1 MDLQV
6 RSSTYGNTEV
16 HLDGSGIEH
25 SKAGTDHS
33 SQSTSYWQLYK
44 EKYHRL
50 GITEKQTASGTSK
63 MIQGTPG
70 GIPLETGL
78 DNSVGSSCRTGKSRQ
93 QGSGAAGL
101 GSRCHRTYSE
111 RCTRVSTAQQLMR
124 PNSHP
129 SNNIIDSADVK
140 LDMLSS
146 VTPLTSHTLTAADF
160 RNRRNSQEITGS
172 VLGGDDGEKTPM
184 TATPRT
190 SSLLN
195 DPTLRKHLARAM
207 GVDPSSDALEG
218 EINRR
223 VGSVHVPATFI
234 KRTSSCRSATRGTN
248 NNKDDYAGKPDLE
261 SLIKMHGKS
270 QEDVTETKGKTEQCV
285 TIGLEKT
292 ARSDSGYGAEMPD
305 MTRCLSEGSRI
316 LLSGK
321 RTKRTGTS
329 QVERLRVKDVVHQS
343 PEVTSCSTVGASE
356 KHTSPSMEEVKMN
369 TSHLWNS
376 TAKDTELYIVEDVK
390 VLDTQLN
397 RTESTDQK
405 RSTSAL
411 PVSPAIA
418 RRPALPRRTYSM
430 NVRPTP
436 TDHEVRAGFHMP
448 SFQEYKELKKQNST
462 TSDNLFTEEEE
473 EEETLS
479 TGVSR
484 TVPKSTST
492 ECKTD
497 CSDTALKV
505 VQESVKQA
513 VMSPE
518 VKQTAAPVEATQKTE
533 VVRKPRR
540 KKTPAKTPDEPTN
553 PQNNK
558 QLILCKQKT
567 TVVCDKE
574 PTTHNPEGKSDTKF
588 VCVVSPVSVPNKH
601 VDIVKPEKAL
611 KKQQTIGDLG
621 SIESDLPIAPPRR
634 SRKLKVQL
642 KLPSEVIPD
651 GVGEAD
657 PECVDC
663 IAARKTTKSNRR
675 DETFRSSRCRL
686 HRSKLSRQ
694 EVIIES
700 CSIFASKQ

>member
-16 HLDGSGIEH
+16 HLDGNGIEH
-25 SKAGTDHS
+25 SKDITDHS

-63 MIQGTPG
+63 IIHGTPG
-70 GIPLETGL
+70 GIPVETGL
-78 DNSVGSSCRTGKSRQ
+78 DNSFGSSCRTGKSRQ
-93 QGSGAAGL
+93 QGSGAVGL

-111 RCTRVSTAQQLMR
+111 RCTRVSTVQQLMR

-129 SNNIIDSADVK
+129 SNNIVDSADVK
-140 LDMLSS
+140 LDMLST

-160 RNRRNSQEITGS
+160 RNRRNSQEVTGS
-172 VLGGDDGEKTPM
+172 ILAGDDGENTPM

-223 VGSVHVPATFI
+223 VGSVHVPSTFI

-248 NNKDDYAGKPDLE
+248 NNNDDYAGKPDLE

-270 QEDVTETKGKTEQCV
+270 QEDVTETKGKAEQSV
-285 TIGLEKT
+285 TIGPKKT

-305 MTRCLSEGSRI
+305 MSRCLSEGSRI

-329 QVERLRVKDVVHQS
+329 QVERLRVKDVLHQS
-343 PEVTSCSTVGASE
+343 PEITSCSTVGASE
-356 KHTSPSMEEVKMN
+356 KHTTTPSMEEVKIN

-376 TAKDTELYIVEDVK
+376 TGKDTELYIVEDMR
-390 VLDTQLN
+390 VLDTQVN
-397 RTESTDQK
+397 RTESTDLK
-405 RSTSAL
+405 RSIPAH

-430 NVRPTP
+430 NIKPTP
-436 TDHEVRAGFHMP
+436 TDHEVRAEFHMP

-462 TSDNLFTEEEE
+462 TSDKEEEDAP
-473 EEETLS
+473 S
-479 TGVSR
+479 SGVSR

-513 VMSPE
+513 VVSPE

-540 KKTPAKTPDEPTN
+540 KKTPAKTPDEPAN
-553 PQNNK
+553 SQNNK
-558 QLILCKQKT
+558 QPMLCKQKMI
-567 TVVCDKE
+567 VVCDEE
-574 PTTHNPEGKSDTKF
+574 PTTLKPEGKSDTKS
-588 VCVVSPVSVPNKH
+588 VCVVSPVSVPN
-601 VDIVKPEKAL
+601 VDIVKPEKGI

-621 SIESDLPIAPPRR
+621 SVESDLPVAPPRR

-651 GVGEAD
+651 GVGETD
-657 PECVDC
+657 TECVDC
-663 IAARKTTKSNRR
+663 IVARKMTKSGRR

-700 CSIFASKQ
+700 CSIFQ